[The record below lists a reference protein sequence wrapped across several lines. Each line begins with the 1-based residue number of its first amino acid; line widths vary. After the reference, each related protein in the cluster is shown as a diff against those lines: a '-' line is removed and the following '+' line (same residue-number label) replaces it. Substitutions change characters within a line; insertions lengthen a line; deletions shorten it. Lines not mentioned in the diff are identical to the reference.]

1 MKTLDTNLKKVKD
14 LYMTY
19 SAILAGNWIGD
30 LDVIEDQIADLCE
43 KSNIDLLEV
52 IAKIDDGNLNQ
63 RERYIMSKLSKVS
76 DQLMGLTMSELT
88 QVQKMVQD
96 IKTMKSKSALSVG
109 ARVYVVQKTKK
120 TPGTVR
126 KINQT
131 RAIVTMMGRDY
142 NVPFSMLEAA

>member
-1 MKTLDTNLKKVKD
+1 MNT
-14 LYMTY
+14 
-19 SAILAGNWIGD
+19 
-30 LDVIEDQIADLCE
+30 
-43 KSNIDLLEV
+43 
-52 IAKIDDGNLNQ
+52 
-63 RERYIMSKLSKVS
+63 LSKVS

-96 IKTMKSKSALSVG
+96 IKTMKSKTALSVG
-109 ARVYVVQKTKK
+109 ARDYVVQKTKK

>member
-1 MKTLDTNLKKVKD
+1 
-14 LYMTY
+14 
-19 SAILAGNWIGD
+19 
-30 LDVIEDQIADLCE
+30 
-43 KSNIDLLEV
+43 
-52 IAKIDDGNLNQ
+52 
-63 RERYIMSKLSKVS
+63 MSKLSKVS

-131 RAIVTMMGRDY
+131 RAVVDLVVSPITGETAPY
-142 NVPFSMLEAA
+142 NVPFSMIQPVKEAA